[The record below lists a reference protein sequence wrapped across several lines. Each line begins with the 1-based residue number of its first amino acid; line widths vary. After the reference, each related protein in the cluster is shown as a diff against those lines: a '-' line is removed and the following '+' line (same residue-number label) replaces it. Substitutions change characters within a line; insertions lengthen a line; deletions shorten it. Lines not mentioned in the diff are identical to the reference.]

1 MSQDAIQIYNQGY
14 CYYTGSEGYPLNY
27 NKALEC
33 FKKAAELGVSHAM
46 NYLGLIYEDGEIVEQ
61 NYRIAVDWF
70 YRAIQADSGNA
81 HAAYNLGRMYY
92 NGTGVEKDMT
102 KAYQFCKAAVD
113 LGLGNKHSVYPQSC
127 YLTGCILIEHYNNHK
142 DSVPY
147 FVDAAKYGN
156 IPEAWYNLGWLSE
169 NGYTP
174 LKNPGSDAKASR
186 DGMARGFY
194 EDAAKLGY
202 VEAMDAVGR
211 LYCAYQMYD
220 EARPWLEKAASM
232 GYEPAKKRLKMIDVA
247 QGGSL
252 WGLFGGL
259 FK

>member
-1 MSQDAIQIYNQGY
+1 MSQDAIEIYNQGY

-33 FKKAAELGVSHAM
+33 FKKAAELGVSDAM
-46 NYLGLIYEDGEIVEQ
+46 NYLGIIYEAGEIVEQ
-61 NYRIAVDWF
+61 DDRKALEWFLLAVK
-70 YRAIQADSGNA
+70 ADRGNA
-81 HAAYNLGRMYY
+81 NALYNLAEMYY
-92 NGTGVEKDMT
+92 NGTGTERDIEA
-102 KAYQFCKAAVD
+102 AYRFCEAAISQ
-113 LGLGNKHSVYPQSC
+113 GNEYESYPKSC
-127 YLTGCILIEHYNNHK
+127 FLAGYILMEHYKNPK
-142 DSVPY
+142 DAYPY
-147 FVDAAKYGN
+147 FYYAGEYGN
-156 IPEAWYNLGWLSE
+156 IPEAWHNLGWLTE
-169 NGYTP
+169 QGVVP
-174 LKNPGSDAKASR
+174 VQNPGSNAKASR
-186 DGMARGFY
+186 DGLARSFY

-202 VEAMDAVGR
+202 LPAMDSVGR

-220 EARPWLEKAASM
+220 EARPWLEKAAAM